1 MESGGRRVLI
11 LADDLGGGT
20 GNHVLSMIRHWD
32 PALWRVEA
40 ACAERASARVATDIP
55 MHVPPR
61 PARLNRYPLAQI
73 RRLLQLR
80 TLVLEYE
87 PAIVHAYFFW
97 SILYGRLLKRLGAIR
112 SLVENREDHGF
123 NWGRHE
129 YLLLRATRSLPDRVI
144 CVSESVRNFVLKK
157 EGLRSDRVLVI
168 ENGVEAPETVDDSDR
183 GLRRALGFRDEDL
196 VVGMVANMNRP
207 IKGVSYFLDAM
218 PAILRAV
225 PSARFLIVG
234 RGQAEGALR
243 EKARALG
250 IEAQV
255 VFAGFRSDIGRLYRA
270 MDVSVLTSLSEGLS
284 MTLLES
290 MAHAL
295 PVVVTRVGGNP
306 EVVVEGG
313 TGFLVPPKNPAAF
326 AGRVALLLQDPD
338 LRRRMGRAGRA
349 RVEDRF
355 RLRETSER
363 YLGVY
368 ESLIEEA
375 PRRSGPRDG
384 PDKARR

>member
-1 MESGGRRVLI
+1 
-11 LADDLGGGT
+11 
-20 GNHVLSMIRHWD
+20 
-32 PALWRVEA
+32 
-40 ACAERASARVATDIP
+40 
-55 MHVPPR
+55 
-61 PARLNRYPLAQI
+61 
-73 RRLLQLR
+73 
-80 TLVLEYE
+80 
-87 PAIVHAYFFW
+87 
-97 SILYGRLLKRLGAIR
+97 
-112 SLVENREDHGF
+112 
-123 NWGRHE
+123 
-129 YLLLRATRSLPDRVI
+129 
-144 CVSESVRNFVLKK
+144 
-157 EGLRSDRVLVI
+157 
-168 ENGVEAPETVDDSDR
+168 
-183 GLRRALGFRDEDL
+183 
-196 VVGMVANMNRP
+196 
-207 IKGVSYFLDAM
+207 
-218 PAILRAV
+218 
-225 PSARFLIVG
+225 
-234 RGQAEGALR
+234 
-243 EKARALG
+243 
-250 IEAQV
+250 
-255 VFAGFRSDIGRLYRA
+255 